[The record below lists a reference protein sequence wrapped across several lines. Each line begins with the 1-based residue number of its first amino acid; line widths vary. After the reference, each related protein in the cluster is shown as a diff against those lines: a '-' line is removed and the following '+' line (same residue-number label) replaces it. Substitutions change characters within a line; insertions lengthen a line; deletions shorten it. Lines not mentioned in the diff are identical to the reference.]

1 MNINNEW
8 LVENDAC
15 TAGKTWFLGQSES
28 DAVKVVKALIKEDKL
43 VWANWLIS
51 RALNRKDRIG
61 YVVYAAEQVINIYDG
76 KHPGNERRRNA
87 INSAKAV
94 MENPSKEN
102 KDAAYAAYAA
112 AYAYADDDAADSA
125 DAYAA
130 SAAAYAAY
138 AAAYAYADD
147 DAYDDAYT
155 DSAVSAAAHAAA
167 YAAAY
172 AYADDDD
179 DDDAYAASAAHALRI
194 KILRYGISLLS
205 GEGDLGPAT
214 GKEALQRRDPETV
227 QEAVH
232 DGLQGP
238 RLFSRRFRPRRT
250 PGVEG
255 ILPEPGLR
263 PRYDD

>member
-112 AYAYADDDAADSA
+112 AHAYADDDAADSA

-147 DAYDDAYT
+147 DA
-155 DSAVSAAAHAAA
+155 
-167 YAAAY
+167 
-172 AYADDDD
+172 